1 MFTPQQIDQIS
12 FGRATF
18 GGYDMQQVDE
28 FLEPLTEDYVTLYK
42 ENALLKSKM
51 RVLVGKLEEY
61 RKNEASMKDAVVN
74 AQKTCD
80 KMVMEAEAK
89 CAKMLREASATAAEN
104 AKSASAAAAV
114 AAAEAAKTTNA
125 QVAAENARVEEAR
138 KAANAKIAELQDQ
151 LRSCIQALERIKGA
165 DVSMNAP
172 AAPVVAAPAKVESV
186 EETDVADEIAQS
198 IEAIVGT
205 AVETAPKPAP
215 KHPTAHE
222 STTSKFASLN
232 LQFGRNYDPKSK

>member
-61 RKNEASMKDAVVN
+61 RKNEASMKDAVIN

-80 KMVMEAEAK
+80 KMVAEAEAK
-89 CAKMLREASATAAEN
+89 CAKMLSNANALAAQKAAPTPAAPASEAL
-104 AKSASAAAAV
+104 
-114 AAAEAAKTTNA
+114 
-125 QVAAENARVEEAR
+125 VAAENARVEEAR
-138 KAANAKIAELQDQ
+138 KAAAAKINELQEQ
-151 LRSCIQALERIKGA
+151 LRTCIQALERIKGA
-165 DVSMNAP
+165 NAP
-172 AAPVVAAPAKVESV
+172 APSPKA
-186 EETDVADEIAQS
+186 EETDVADEIAQN
-198 IEAIVGT
+198 IEAMIGSTVD
-205 AVETAPKPAP
+205 TAPKAAP
-215 KHPTAHE
+215 KHPINDT
-222 STTSKFASLN
+222 TTSKFASLN
-232 LQFGRNYDPKSK
+232 LQFGRNYDPKAK